1 MTDASFDA
9 SSAVVVTGLG
19 LHGGFGDLDST
30 WQALSEGRSAL
41 VPSHR
46 IADAPDLPLGC
57 AVPAAKIDLSGYV
70 ADRKTTKYMSD
81 TTAMAVLAA
90 GRALEDAGL
99 LDDQIACV
107 GLALYMATSHI
118 AFDLSQAVA
127 ALGETSETHLRELG
141 QEGLRRCNPLLPFKL
156 LLNMPLGLVSI
167 VFGIRGPNFILYP
180 GAEQGALALDA
191 AVRGIRAGRFSRA
204 LVGGSAQMLSLSPLL
219 LQGRSRLLAASPE
232 SARPYRP
239 GHVGYAPADQ
249 AAFLVLESGPAAA
262 ERGRKPYATVSR
274 ISVGAADRDPMHR
287 LGEAAPD
294 AIVTTGNRNEVQDS
308 QDLRT
313 FEAAWP
319 RATLASF
326 DGQLGFG
333 GAASLLTSTVL
344 ACRALRA
351 GSLPTA
357 NLGSS
362 SVRSLARV
370 LVTFQDGDSAA
381 AVSLHRGPA

>member
-191 AVRGIRAGRFSRA
+191 AVRGIRAGRFA
-204 LVGGSAQMLSLSPLL
+204 GVGPPL
-219 LQGRSRLLAASPE
+219 
-232 SARPYRP
+232 SARPCWLCP
-239 GHVGYAPADQ
+239 GRSGGLSRSGIRTSRSRTRSQ
-249 AAFLVLESGPAAA
+249 AL
-262 ERGRKPYATVSR
+262 RNRKP
-274 ISVGAADRDPMHR
+274 H
-287 LGEAAPD
+287 
-294 AIVTTGNRNEVQDS
+294 
-308 QDLRT
+308 LR
-313 FEAAWP
+313 
-319 RATLASF
+319 R
-326 DGQLGFG
+326 
-333 GAASLLTSTVL
+333 
-344 ACRALRA
+344 
-351 GSLPTA
+351 
-357 NLGSS
+357 
-362 SVRSLARV
+362 
-370 LVTFQDGDSAA
+370 
-381 AVSLHRGPA
+381 RG